1 MRLLRASDLPGLRH
15 RLRVVR
21 LRLHRLRV
29 GLGDGLRGLVVLRLR
44 GLARDVGIGNVGV
57 GGDLEVR
64 LVVVVPGRWMCVC
77 VCVCIRG
84 EENVCECEGESVCDM
99 CEDEKCV

>member
-1 MRLLRASDLPGLRH
+1 MRLLRASDFPGLRH

-21 LRLHRLRV
+21 LRLDRLRV

-64 LVVVVPGRWMCVC
+64 LVIVVPGRWMCVC
-77 VCVCIRG
+77 VCVC
-84 EENVCECEGESVCDM
+84 VCVYVCV
-99 CEDEKCV
+99 CFA